1 MKFAQSMILRS
12 FGQKISPLTKKHPI
26 SLKKFIY
33 FFIAFNIAALSN
45 SYSETTKETYKQ
57 LSIFNEVFNRVKE
70 RYVEEVTDKEL
81 IEKALNGMLNALDPH
96 SSFMSEDLFKEMQI
110 DTAGAFGGLGIEIT
124 MEQGFIKIISP
135 IDDTPAQK
143 AGVESGDFI
152 THLDGQSVVG
162 LSIKEAVDIMR
173 GEVGKPITIT
183 IVRGMKEP
191 FDIVLKR
198 AIIKI
203 QSVKHKVIDDI
214 GVLRVTTFNEQT
226 TTGLKKIIKELE
238 SGETDI
244 KGYVLDLR
252 NNPGGLL
259 DESISVSDLFLEKGE
274 IVSVRG
280 RDKQDVQVYSAK
292 KGDIIKGKPLV
303 VLINQGSAS
312 ASEIVAGAL
321 QDHNRAPILGITSF
335 GKGSVQTIVPIDS
348 GAIRLTIAKYY
359 TPSGDSIQAIGIE
372 PDVVVP
378 QAEIKVL
385 NELFTFRESDYQD
398 ALTNETNDPNTK
410 EEELKN
416 LIDDD
421 YQLFRAID
429 AVKTLV
435 TVQK

>member
-1 MKFAQSMILRS
+1 LRS
-12 FGQKISPLTKKHPI
+12 FGQKISPLIKKHPI

-70 RYVEEVTDKEL
+70 RYVEEVTDQEL

-96 SSFMSEDLFKEMQI
+96 SSFMSEELFKEMQI

-398 ALTNETNDPNTK
+398 ALTNETKDPNAK
-410 EEELKN
+410 EEEAKN
-416 LIDDD
+416 LIDND

-429 AVKTLV
+429 AVKTLA

>member
-1 MKFAQSMILRS
+1 MILRN
-12 FGQKISPLTKKHPI
+12 FGLKISPLIKKLPI

-33 FFIAFNIAALSN
+33 FFIVFNIAALSN

-81 IEKALNGMLNALDPH
+81 IEKALNGMLSALDPH
-96 SSFMSEDLFKEMQI
+96 SSFMSEELFKEMQI

-238 SGETDI
+238 SGEIEI

-398 ALTNETNDPNTK
+398 ALTNETKDPNAK
-410 EEELKN
+410 EEEVKN

-429 AVKTLV
+429 AVKTLA

>member
-1 MKFAQSMILRS
+1 MILRN
-12 FGQKISPLTKKHPI
+12 FGQKNSPLTKKHPI
-26 SLKKFIY
+26 SLKKFIF
-33 FFIAFNIAALSN
+33 FFIAINIAALSN
-45 SYSETTKETYKQ
+45 IYSETTKETYKQ

-96 SSFMSEDLFKEMQI
+96 SSFMSEELFKEMQI

-398 ALTNETNDPNTK
+398 ALTNETKDPNVK
-410 EEELKN
+410 EEEVKN

-429 AVKTLV
+429 AVKTLA

>member
-1 MKFAQSMILRS
+1 M
-12 FGQKISPLTKKHPI
+12 
-26 SLKKFIY
+26 KKFIY

-81 IEKALNGMLNALDPH
+81 IEKALNGMLSALDPH
-96 SSFMSEDLFKEMQI
+96 SSFMSEELFKEMQI

-238 SGETDI
+238 SGEIEI

-398 ALTNETNDPNTK
+398 ALTNETKDPNAK
-410 EEELKN
+410 EEEVKN

-429 AVKTLV
+429 AVKTLA

>member
-1 MKFAQSMILRS
+1 MKFAQSMILRN

-45 SYSETTKETYKQ
+45 GYSETTKETYKQ

-238 SGETDI
+238 SGETYI

-398 ALTNETNDPNTK
+398 ALTNETKDPNAK
-410 EEELKN
+410 EEEVKN

-429 AVKTLV
+429 AVKTLA